1 MLAAA
6 HGILAVTT
14 STEAA
19 IMTGPSTTADQHL
32 ALTSVVASGL
42 PASLGTDAAERFYDV
57 PAVFNRRPNPE
68 EIAALEGSGSHHL
81 LQRAGYPDVTL
92 AVHDRRL
99 IIGNTNLDQL
109 ERGLSTAIA
118 NLVHQ
123 ISSNALATIRSHELT
138 RRPRKMHNLLA
149 PKTPPAQPNAST
161 SPPTRLTRLA
171 AARRTSSQSRSGNP
185 VSKPPRQ

>member
-1 MLAAA
+1 
-6 HGILAVTT
+6 
-14 STEAA
+14 
-19 IMTGPSTTADQHL
+19 MTGPSTTADQHL

-68 EIAALEGSGSHHL
+68 EIAALEGSGSHHS

-99 IIGNTNLDQL
+99 IIGNTNLGQL
-109 ERGLSTAIA
+109 ERGLSTTIA

-123 ISSNALATIRSHELT
+123 ISSNALATIR
-138 RRPRKMHNLLA
+138 
-149 PKTPPAQPNAST
+149 
-161 SPPTRLTRLA
+161 
-171 AARRTSSQSRSGNP
+171 QSRADAQTAQDAQLARAQDTTRAAERIHFTPDTSITPGSGTP
-185 VSKPPRQ
+185 DKVAEPKPATR

>member
-1 MLAAA
+1 
-6 HGILAVTT
+6 
-14 STEAA
+14 
-19 IMTGPSTTADQHL
+19 MTGPSTTADQHL

-68 EIAALEGSGSHHL
+68 EIAALEGSGSHHS

-99 IIGNTNLDQL
+99 IIGNTNLGQL
-109 ERGLSTAIA
+109 ERGLATVIA

-123 ISSNALATIRSHELT
+123 ISSNALAAIRRSRADAQTAQEAQLARAQEIT
-138 RRPRKMHNLLA
+138 RAAERVHFTPDASNA
-149 PKTPPAQPNAST
+149 PGSGAPDTVAEPKPA
-161 SPPTRLTRLA
+161 TR
-171 AARRTSSQSRSGNP
+171 
-185 VSKPPRQ
+185 

>member
-6 HGILAVTT
+6 HASWRSSP
-14 STEAA
+14 STEAV

-42 PASLGTDAAERFYDV
+42 PASLGTDAAQRFYDV

-99 IIGNTNLDQL
+99 IIGNTNLGQL

-123 ISSNALATIRSHELT
+123 ISSNALATIR
-138 RRPRKMHNLLA
+138 
-149 PKTPPAQPNAST
+149 
-161 SPPTRLTRLA
+161 
-171 AARRTSSQSRSGNP
+171 QSRADAQTAQDAQLARAQDTTRAAERIHFTPDASATPGSGTPNTVAEP
-185 VSKPPRQ
+185 KPATR